1 MDQTLGFVIRSWC
14 EKSGSSCQT
23 LIDENKAPIFSTEGQ
38 ITERPG
44 LLHSQSRKSMSSF
57 HSQNGGLNKKLD
69 SHRQCSIYHCCQ
81 QPLIDHVFCITHG
94 TGKFNVYMDLVQ
106 IEEEKA
112 AQQPDVIDSW
122 FTCNKCDAST
132 MPQKMHALTEQ
143 FSFGKFLELSFYS
156 TRFSTFTK
164 PMCQHGTKSDLIRCF
179 RLNRKG
185 VTIKFV
191 YEEVVRYELRVPRIQ
206 VGDIKQYLHE
216 KEARMNPA
224 ILRDWKL
231 SAIQD
236 IEFLFHSVS
245 THLDLLSRYILA
257 EGKRKCRGLTPDLT
271 RQHQTEL
278 KHLEAEIS
286 EIRKQLE
293 TDQNGLLQVLSK
305 TDLNELNDFRRYF
318 GIQSSSILEYLST
331 WQKKSCIE
339 VMDNCNWIQPDY
351 IE

>member
-1 MDQTLGFVIRSWC
+1 
-14 EKSGSSCQT
+14 
-23 LIDENKAPIFSTEGQ
+23 
-38 ITERPG
+38 
-44 LLHSQSRKSMSSF
+44 
-57 HSQNGGLNKKLD
+57 
-69 SHRQCSIYHCCQ
+69 
-81 QPLIDHVFCITHG
+81 
-94 TGKFNVYMDLVQ
+94 
-106 IEEEKA
+106 
-112 AQQPDVIDSW
+112 
-122 FTCNKCDAST
+122 
-132 MPQKMHALTEQ
+132 
-143 FSFGKFLELSFYS
+143 
-156 TRFSTFTK
+156 
-164 PMCQHGTKSDLIRCF
+164 
-179 RLNRKG
+179 
-185 VTIKFV
+185 
-191 YEEVVRYELRVPRIQ
+191 
-206 VGDIKQYLHE
+206 
-216 KEARMNPA
+216 
-224 ILRDWKL
+224 LRDWKL